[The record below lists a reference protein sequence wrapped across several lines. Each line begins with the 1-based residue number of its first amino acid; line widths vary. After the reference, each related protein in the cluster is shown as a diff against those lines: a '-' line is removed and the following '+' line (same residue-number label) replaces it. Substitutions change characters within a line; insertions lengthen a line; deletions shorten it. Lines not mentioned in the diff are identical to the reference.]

1 MLSIHEKM
9 ASSYKKITTK
19 QIWKYLSELYNLNAL
34 NESEIIP
41 FPNKENDFELPDGDF
56 SDLKDRSFPRL
67 SVQKTE
73 VDEKPSSEKLDK
85 AESGTKPVKH
95 EPRHMVGTPV
105 INTPDNSPKRKRTRQ
120 TPSNASP
127 ATPEPPPPK
136 RRR

>member
-1 MLSIHEKM
+1 MDESLD
-9 ASSYKKITTK
+9 
-19 QIWKYLSELYNLNAL
+19 WKCEMEVNLFHAL
-34 NESEIIP
+34 RGHKP
-41 FPNKENDFELPDGDF
+41 VDGDF